1 MSGSS
6 ESEDDNDH
14 VTEAQDRRCDVS
26 RDEDSFQTAPLEQEP
41 TLAEAA
47 VGAVVKVDDEGVD
60 ADQDTGDQRGCG
72 C

>member
-1 MSGSS
+1 M
-6 ESEDDNDH
+6 
-14 VTEAQDRRCDVS
+14 TEAQDRRCDVS

-60 ADQDTGDQRGCG
+60 ADLLQDTGVLRGCG